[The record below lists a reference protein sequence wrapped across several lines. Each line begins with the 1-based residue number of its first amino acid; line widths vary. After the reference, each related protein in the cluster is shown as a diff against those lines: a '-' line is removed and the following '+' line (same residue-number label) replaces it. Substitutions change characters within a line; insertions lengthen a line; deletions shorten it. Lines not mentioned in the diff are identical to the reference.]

1 MSVARF
7 VQDGNDTLRRESVE
21 EADVSGCMH
30 LSLQVLCCRF
40 TTYRHRF
47 ARVAPAPRA
56 KLIESWTRE
65 YRGRASPYSNQSPS
79 RAPRA
84 ATGGA

>member
-47 ARVAPAPRA
+47 ARVAP
-56 KLIESWTRE
+56 
-65 YRGRASPYSNQSPS
+65 
-79 RAPRA
+79 
-84 ATGGA
+84 